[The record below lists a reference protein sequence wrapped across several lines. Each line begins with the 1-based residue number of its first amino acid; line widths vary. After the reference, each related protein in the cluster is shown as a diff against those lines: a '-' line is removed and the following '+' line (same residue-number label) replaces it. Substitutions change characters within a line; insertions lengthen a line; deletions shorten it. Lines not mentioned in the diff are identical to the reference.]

1 MVNFE
6 RIIHLLP
13 QRAGKNQICNAL
25 TDVDVA
31 SRFRDKTFNSLL
43 FFVIQI
49 RNRTTLLLRIW
60 RVHIDNKTATAST
73 TRTRENVLR
82 RPYFISPS
90 VSPSR
95 FLHLSYS
102 PFSPSKYLKT
112 QAWSTLNTQ
121 THTHTNKRS
130 HIHTIYSNIVIY
142 SQTLDRTQMIRFII

>member
-13 QRAGKNQICNAL
+13 QRAGKKQICNAL

-31 SRFRDKTFNSLL
+31 SRFRDKTFNSLS

-60 RVHIDNKTATAST
+60 RVHIDNKTATTST

-95 FLHLSYS
+95 FLHFSYS

-121 THTHTNKRS
+121 THTQTHYLTLTHT
-130 HIHTIYSNIVIY
+130 HNI
-142 SQTLDRTQMIRFII
+142 